1 MSVTLTVTQVRV
13 RYEGRRTS
21 WDPDARYSYLVA
33 TNDIEAKVLS
43 SDESEYVGGRAE
55 MRQVRDLHGLQLL
68 FSQEA
73 ELYVFDLPTL
83 FLTLLS
89 GLALLSMAKVSP
101 SPSRSSSPSPRP
113 LRLVRPHPSPS
124 PSPHQV
130 AADSFLL
137 YLAPRRLDYR
147 LFVSCAPTL
156 TVMLTLTQTPTLI
169 LILTLTPRRLD

>member
-113 LRLVRPHPSPS
+113 LRLVRPHPSKGCRAMRQLQRLKRAGTCQAWLAIGVAGRARPS
-124 PSPHQV
+124 RGESH
-130 AADSFLL
+130 SKLGSKK
-137 YLAPRRLDYR
+137 Y
-147 LFVSCAPTL
+147 
-156 TVMLTLTQTPTLI
+156 TVPGK
-169 LILTLTPRRLD
+169 